1 MKQVDLLLF
10 RRRPELTPLS
20 LRGVDEGLISD
31 QVKVEPLQDKLLNL
45 NLLSQQ
51 MLTSQSILKF
61 WVLVI
66 DCGSVSVFVA

>member
-1 MKQVDLLLF
+1 M
-10 RRRPELTPLS
+10 
-20 LRGVDEGLISD
+20 DEGLISD